1 MHACTHIPCFWAQVQ
16 ALLQIAS
23 LATFGDIHVAY
34 IGPGGDSVETILVLT
49 MQVDY
54 FFVQSSF
61 DMVLTISTQMNYT
74 LAGLLASPLWV
85 GGPALRH
92 FRKCC
97 NSANV
102 VYNILHAVSNMGAGY
117 WL

>member
-1 MHACTHIPCFWAQVQ
+1 MHAPTHIPCFWAQVQ

-102 VYNILHAVSNMGAGY
+102 VYNILHAVSNMAAGY